1 MIYLIHMDYKH
12 KATNIVYSVIRKG
25 CLGNPKRWVIKSKT
39 DGSQKIVD
47 WSIHSGEYEAVTE

>member
-1 MIYLIHMDYKH
+1 MDYKH